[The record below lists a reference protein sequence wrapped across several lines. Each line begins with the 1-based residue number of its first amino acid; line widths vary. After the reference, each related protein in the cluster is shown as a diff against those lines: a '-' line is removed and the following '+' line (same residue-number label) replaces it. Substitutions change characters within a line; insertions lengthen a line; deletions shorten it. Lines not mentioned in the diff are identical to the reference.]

1 MKLKNLTI
9 PEAENLAYL
18 AGDLDRAELLGRID
32 ALQRALGQA
41 VAALESIAYDL
52 PDKHR
57 PGAALE
63 SLAIIEN
70 LAPGSV
76 AP

>member
-1 MKLKNLTI
+1 MQKLTTT
-9 PEAENLAYL
+9 EAERLAYI

-52 PDKHR
+52 PEKHR
-57 PGAALE
+57 PGAATEALN
-63 SLAIIEN
+63 LIEN
-70 LAPGSV
+70 AAPGSV